1 MVFDN
6 PMAPAWPKTRFHG
19 LWVFIACFLLAQTLG
34 LIHGVVHGSSHGLTH
49 ASGHNAAHIAVHDD
63 AHEATHYDEPA
74 LVHQTFF
81 DQLFSGHASDDLDP
95 QCRLFDQSSHLDSL
109 PALPVMALPLAI
121 SPFVFSL
128 QTGLAV
134 ARWHALFEARGP
146 PSVC

>member
-1 MVFDN
+1 M
-6 PMAPAWPKTRFHG
+6 TRLSG
-19 LWVFIACFLLAQTLG
+19 LWVFIACLLVAQTLG
-34 LIHGVVHGSSHGLTH
+34 LFHGVVHGPGHGLTH
-49 ASGHNAAHIAVHDD
+49 SPGHDTAHDHAHDEAHDD
-63 AHEATHYDEPA
+63 APA
-74 LVHQTFF
+74 LAHQTLFE
-81 DQLFSGHASDDLDP
+81 QLFSGHASDDLDP

-109 PALPVMALPLAI
+109 PALPVMGLPLAI

>member
-1 MVFDN
+1 VVVVN
-6 PMAPAWPKTRFHG
+6 PLAPAWRKTRLSG
-19 LWVFIACFLLAQTLG
+19 LWVFIACLLLAQTLG
-34 LIHGVVHGSSHGLTH
+34 LFHGVVHGPGHGLTH
-49 ASGHNAAHIAVHDD
+49 SPGHDTAHDHAHDEAHDD
-63 AHEATHYDEPA
+63 APA
-74 LVHQTFF
+74 LAHQTLF

-109 PALPVMALPLAI
+109 PALPVMGLPLAI

>member
-1 MVFDN
+1 
-6 PMAPAWPKTRFHG
+6 MAC
-19 LWVFIACFLLAQTLG
+19 LLLAQTLG
-34 LIHGVVHGSSHGLTH
+34 LIHGVVHGSGHGLTH
-49 ASGHNAAHIAVHDD
+49 TLGHNAADVAAHDD
-63 AHEATHYDEPA
+63 AHEATHDDAHEDVHEDTPA
-74 LVHQTFF
+74 LAHQTLF

-109 PALPVMALPLAI
+109 PALPVMGLPLAI

>member
-1 MVFDN
+1 
-6 PMAPAWPKTRFHG
+6 MAPAWRKTLLHG
-19 LWVFIACFLLAQTLG
+19 LWVFMACLLLAQTLG
-34 LIHGVVHGSSHGLTH
+34 LIHGVVHGSGHGFTH
-49 ASGHNAAHIAVHDD
+49 APGHDT
-63 AHEATHYDEPA
+63 AHEATHEATHDDAHDDAPA
-74 LVHQTFF
+74 LTHQTFF
-81 DQLFSGHASDDLDP
+81 DQLFSGHSSDDLDP